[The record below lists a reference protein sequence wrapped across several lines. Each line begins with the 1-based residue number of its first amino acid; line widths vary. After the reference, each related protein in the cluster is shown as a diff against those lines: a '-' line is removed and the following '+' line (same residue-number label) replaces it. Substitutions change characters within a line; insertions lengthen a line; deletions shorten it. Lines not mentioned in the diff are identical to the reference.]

1 MTRKRKLDFSTFTA
15 LTQGPLGLFFFF
27 LDAPLGYHK
36 SQETAGTVIQ
46 NLEFNLEIIWEN
58 QDESVFPVYRPGKN
72 IVGINT

>member
-36 SQETAGTVIQ
+36 SQKTAGKVIR

-58 QDESVFPVYRPGKN
+58 QYESKVKYGKN
-72 IVGINT
+72 IEA

>member
-58 QDESVFPVYRPGKN
+58 QDAGPPHKF
-72 IVGINT
+72 

>member
-58 QDESVFPVYRPGKN
+58 QDESVFSSL
-72 IVGINT
+72 